1 MTHAGSVCYNAKN
14 MAMDEDKYQKE
25 LFEFEKPK
33 RFFPRISD
41 LFPKADFERNV
52 AITLTLDKV
61 VFIAIGIVMLMVV
74 IYALGV
80 EAGKNRRL
88 EPLRSQA
95 VPTQVPVSVPVA
107 TVPVAARPV
116 SAQQARA
123 VLPQKSSVAI
133 GQYTI
138 LAATFNN
145 KDNALQEVR
154 KLRLQGLDAM
164 LMQRDSRFFVCV
176 GSYQDKGSAEAQN
189 NLKKVRRFHSDAY
202 LRIK

>member
-1 MTHAGSVCYNAKN
+1 

-61 VFIAIGIVMLMVV
+61 VFIAIGIIMLMVA

-80 EAGKNRRL
+80 EAGKGKAA
-88 EPLRSQA
+88 EPF
-95 VPTQVPVSVPVA
+95 
-107 TVPVAARPV
+107 
-116 SAQQARA
+116 QARA
-123 VLPQKSSVAI
+123 VPVQVSTGAKDLTVPIAARQASGQQTRPVVQKKSVVASLP
-133 GQYTI
+133 YTI
-138 LAATFNN
+138 LAATFN
-145 KDNALQEVR
+145 DRHNALQEVR

-164 LMQRDSRFFVCV
+164 LVQKDSHFLACV
-176 GSYQDKGSAEAQN
+176 GSYPDKTSSQIQN
-189 NLKKVRRFHSDAY
+189 DLKKVKRLHSDAY
-202 LRIK
+202 VRLK